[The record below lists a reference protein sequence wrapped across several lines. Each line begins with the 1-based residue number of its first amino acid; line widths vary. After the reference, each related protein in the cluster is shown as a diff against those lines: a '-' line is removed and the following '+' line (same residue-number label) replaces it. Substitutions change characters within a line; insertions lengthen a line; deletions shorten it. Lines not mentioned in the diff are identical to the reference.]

1 MSLTS
6 VRSRRFAALA
16 CASVTIGVLALAGS
30 AVAKPAQPR
39 ESRTYIGTVRGTD
52 AFAAIVARRGVA
64 IAYVCD
70 GKKISVWL
78 KGKFSHGKLHLA
90 SKAGDTLDG
99 TFGNATLDLTTRKP
113 LTVKTKF
120 SPFDDAAASSP
131 RKGHHRR
138 QALGRRLD
146 HAARRPPARLTQDW
160 RRQGLASPTKVTPTT
175 TSVTVPGGGTL
186 GVNEYIKLWD
196 GLPRNGGWRS
206 DLTRT

>member
-6 VRSRRFAALA
+6 VRCRRFAALA

-39 ESRTYIGTVRGTD
+39 ESRTYIGTVSGTK
-52 AFAAIVARRGVA
+52 AFAAIVVRRGVG

-78 KGKFSHGKLHLA
+78 KGKFSHGKVHLA

-99 TFGNATLDLTTRKP
+99 TFGHATLDLTTRKP

-120 SPFDDAAASSP
+120 SPFDDAAHLFIGKDTVDGTTWA
-131 RKGHHRR
+131 GGWITLLDGR
-138 QALGRRLD
+138 QRGSLKTAGGRIF
-146 HAARRPPARLTQDW
+146 
-160 RRQGLASPTKVTPTT
+160 GSPTKVTTTT
-175 TSVTVPGGGTL
+175 TSLAVPGGGTL
-186 GVNEYIKLWD
+186 GVDEYLKCWSC
-196 GLPRNGGWRS
+196 LPATEGGAA
-206 DLTRT
+206 T

>member
-1 MSLTS
+1 MSLTP
-6 VRSRRFAALA
+6 VRCRRFAALA

-70 GKKISVWL
+70 GKKIAVWL
-78 KGKFSHGKLHLA
+78 KGEFRDGKLHLA

-99 TFGNATLDLTTRKP
+99 TFGNAKLDLTTRKP

-120 SPFDDAAASSP
+120 SPFDDAAHLFTGTDTIDG
-131 RKGHHRR
+131 KLWVGGWITLLDGR
-138 QALGRRLD
+138 QRGSLKTGGGRIF
-146 HAARRPPARLTQDW
+146 
-160 RRQGLASPTKVTPTT
+160 ASPTKVTPAT
-175 TSVTVPGGGTL
+175 TSVAVPGSGTL
-186 GVNEYIKLWD
+186 GVSAYLKDWEKL
-196 GLPRNGGWRS
+196 PATQGGAAS
-206 DLTRT
+206 

>member
-6 VRSRRFAALA
+6 VRCRRLAALA

-39 ESRTYIGTVRGTD
+39 ESRTYIGTVSGTK

-99 TFGNATLDLTTRKP
+99 SFGHATLDLTTRKP

-120 SPFDDAAASSP
+120 SPLNDKADLFIGKDTIDGTTWA
-131 RKGHHRR
+131 GGWITLLDGR
-138 QALGRRLD
+138 QRGSLRTPGGRIF
-146 HAARRPPARLTQDW
+146 
-160 RRQGLASPTKVTPTT
+160 GSPTKVTPTT
-175 TSVTVPGGGTL
+175 TSVAVPGGGTL
-186 GVNEYIKLWD
+186 GVTDYEKDWEA
-196 GLPRNGGWRS
+196 LPKAEGGAA
-206 DLTRT
+206 T

>member
-6 VRSRRFAALA
+6 VRCRRLAALA
-16 CASVTIGVLALAGS
+16 CASVTIGVLGLAGS

-120 SPFDDAAASSP
+120 SPLNDKADLFIGKDTIDGTTWA
-131 RKGHHRR
+131 GGWITLLDGR
-138 QALGRRLD
+138 QRGSLKTGAGRVF
-146 HAARRPPARLTQDW
+146 
-160 RRQGLASPTKVTPTT
+160 ASPTKVTPTT

-186 GVNEYIKLWD
+186 GVSKYEKNWD
-196 GLPRNGGWRS
+196 ALPATEGGAA
-206 DLTRT
+206 T

>member
-6 VRSRRFAALA
+6 VRCRRFAALA

-90 SKAGDTLDG
+90 SKAGDALDG
-99 TFGNATLDLTTRKP
+99 TFGHATLDLTTRKP

-120 SPFDDAAASSP
+120 SPFDDEAYLFTGTDTIDG
-131 RKGHHRR
+131 KLWVGGWITLLDGR
-138 QALGRRLD
+138 QRGSLKTGGGRVF
-146 HAARRPPARLTQDW
+146 
-160 RRQGLASPTKVTPTT
+160 ASPTKVTPTT
-175 TSVTVPGGGTL
+175 TSVAVPGGGTL
-186 GVNEYIKLWD
+186 GVVSYFKNWD
-196 GLPRNGGWRS
+196 ALPATEGGAAS
-206 DLTRT
+206 

>member
-6 VRSRRFAALA
+6 VRRRRFAALA
-16 CASVTIGVLALAGS
+16 CASVTVGVLALAGS

-52 AFAAIVARRGVA
+52 AFAAIVVRRGVG

-99 TFGNATLDLTTRKP
+99 TFGHATLDLTTRKP

-120 SPFDDAAASSP
+120 SPFDDEAHLFTGADTVDG
-131 RKGHHRR
+131 KLWVGGWITLLDGR
-138 QALGRRLD
+138 QRGSLKTGAGRIF
-146 HAARRPPARLTQDW
+146 
-160 RRQGLASPTKVTPTT
+160 ASPKKVTPTT
-175 TSVTVPGGGTL
+175 SSVTVPGGTL
-186 GVNEYIKLWD
+186 GVNDYEKDWS
-196 GLPRNGGWRS
+196 GLPATEGGAA
-206 DLTRT
+206 T

>member
-1 MSLTS
+1 MSLTP
-6 VRSRRFAALA
+6 VRCRQFAALT
-16 CASVTIGVLALAGS
+16 CASVTVGVLALAGS
-30 AVAKPAQPR
+30 AVAKPAKPR

-99 TFGNATLDLTTRKP
+99 TFRNATLDLTTRKP

-120 SPFDDAAASSP
+120 SPFDDAAHLFIGKDTIDGTTWA
-131 RKGHHRR
+131 GGWITLLDGR
-138 QALGRRLD
+138 QRGSLKTAGGRIF
-146 HAARRPPARLTQDW
+146 
-160 RRQGLASPTKVTPTT
+160 GSPTKVTPAT

-186 GVNEYIKLWD
+186 GVEDYVKDWSKI
-196 GLPRNGGWRS
+196 PATEGGAA
-206 DLTRT
+206 T

>member
-6 VRSRRFAALA
+6 VRCRRFAALA

-39 ESRTYIGTVRGTD
+39 QSRTYIGTVRGTD
-52 AFAAIVARRGVA
+52 AFAAIIARRGVA

-78 KGKFSHGKLHLA
+78 KGKFSHGKVHLA

-99 TFGNATLDLTTRKP
+99 SFGRATLDLTTRKP

-120 SPFDDAAASSP
+120 SPFDDKAHLFIGKDTVEGTTWAGGWITLLDGRQRGSLKTAA
-131 RKGHHRR
+131 
-138 QALGRRLD
+138 GRIF
-146 HAARRPPARLTQDW
+146 
-160 RRQGLASPTKVTPTT
+160 GSPTKVTPTT

-186 GVNEYIKLWD
+186 GVTDYTKDWEA
-196 GLPRNGGWRS
+196 LPHAEGGAAS
-206 DLTRT
+206 

>member
-1 MSLTS
+1 MSFTP
-6 VRSRRFAALA
+6 VRCRRLAALA
-16 CASVTIGVLALAGS
+16 CASVTVGVLALAGS
-30 AVAKPAQPR
+30 AAAEPAKPR

-52 AFAAIVARRGVA
+52 AFAAIVVRRGVG

-78 KGKFSHGKLHLA
+78 KGKFSHGKVHLA

-120 SPFDDAAASSP
+120 SPFNDE
-131 RKGHHRR
+131 
-138 QALGRRLD
+138 
-146 HAARRPPARLTQDW
+146 ARLFTGKDTIDGKLW
-160 RRQGLASPTKVTPTT
+160 VGGWITLLDGRQRGSLKTGAGRVFASPTKVTPTT

-186 GVNEYIKLWD
+186 GVTDYVKDWSKIPATE
-196 GLPRNGGWRS
+196 GGAES
-206 DLTRT
+206 

>member
-6 VRSRRFAALA
+6 VRCRRFAALA
-16 CASVTIGVLALAGS
+16 CASVTVGVLALAGS

-78 KGKFSHGKLHLA
+78 KGKFSHGKVHLA

-99 TFGNATLDLTTRKP
+99 TFGHATLDLKTRKKP

-120 SPFDDAAASSP
+120 SPADDKAHLFLG
-131 RKGHHRR
+131 KDTVDGKLWVGGWITLLDGR
-138 QALGRRLD
+138 QRGSLKRDGVRVF
-146 HAARRPPARLTQDW
+146 
-160 RRQGLASPTKVTPTT
+160 ASPTKVTPTT

-186 GVNEYIKLWD
+186 GVTDYLETWD
-196 GLPRNGGWRS
+196 KIPAAEGGAA
-206 DLTRT
+206 T